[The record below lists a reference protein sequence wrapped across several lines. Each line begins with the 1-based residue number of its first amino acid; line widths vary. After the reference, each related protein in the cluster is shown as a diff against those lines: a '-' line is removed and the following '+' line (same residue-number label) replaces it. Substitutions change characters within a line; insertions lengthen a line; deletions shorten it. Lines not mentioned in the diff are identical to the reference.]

1 MEIEVSQ
8 ARMDCQDKRVNK
20 EHQAC
25 QVIRGR
31 REIKEHQARQVIR
44 GRREIKE
51 HQASQ
56 VLRGRREIKEH
67 QACQG
72 STVTLVLETDKAVIA
87 VMERIG
93 TGPPTAA
100 ANKRTKT
107 HRPL

>member
-25 QVIRGR
+25 
-31 REIKEHQARQVIR
+31 QVIR

-87 VMERIG
+87 VMERID